1 MLRINLASEPR
12 WIDLGH
18 GVRIEVIPLTSGLVA
33 AANADPAMTEMD
45 QNTPPD
51 VRWQGFVK
59 SVGRLCIRNWEGVAD
74 HTGEPIAVTSEGVN
88 ALLDLYQMSRAFA
101 ASFISPTL
109 LLVEEKKGFAP
120 LSNGSS
126 AGALN
131 TAKPAHHSAKGAS
144 VN

>member
-18 GVRIEVIPLTSGLVA
+18 GVRVEVVPLTSGLVA
-33 AANADPAMTEMD
+33 AANADPSITDLGEE
-45 QNTPPD
+45 THPD
-51 VRWQGFVK
+51 VRWQAFVK
-59 SVGRLCIRNWEGVAD
+59 AVGRLCIRDWEGVAD
-74 HTGEPIAVTSEGVN
+74 DKGEPISVTSAAVD
-88 ALLDLYQMSRAFA
+88 ALLDLYQISRAFSA
-101 ASFISPTL
+101 AFISPTL

-120 LSNGSS
+120 LLNGSS

-131 TAKPAHHSAKGAS
+131 TAMPAHHPAKGVS